1 MRMTAIQMKAV
12 RKRRRRRRMY
22 YLSLTA
28 SRSMR
33 MTAIQMK
40 AVRKRR
46 RRMVVRGST
55 SACTINTFHS
65 RRNPDYPR
73 FMVFIEPKGSNT
85 RLQIYTDHI
94 FDRF

>member
-12 RKRRRRRRMY
+12 RKRRRRMY

-55 SACTINTFHS
+55 SACT
-65 RRNPDYPR
+65 
-73 FMVFIEPKGSNT
+73 SNT
-85 RLQIYTDHI
+85 LP
-94 FDRF
+94 

>member
-1 MRMTAIQMKAV
+1 
-12 RKRRRRRRMY
+12 MY

-46 RRMVVRGST
+46 RRMVVRGNT
-55 SACTINTFHS
+55 SACIINIATIADPDPTSSALLAPCIRDGSGSGIN
-65 RRNPDYPR
+65 NPD
-73 FMVFIEPKGSNT
+73 
-85 RLQIYTDHI
+85 HI
-94 FDRF
+94 SECLESIFFGLTN